1 MALSD
6 KKANIFVGFD
16 FKYHMKLSTS
26 GILYL
31 ERLTQNTRILKFD
44 SSSMVNIYIY
54 IYIYIERERERE
66 RIIEVCAREKML
78 AVFCLFIFAFVSLI
92 LLVSV
97 FVRAKSFR
105 KIKKINRFK
114 IVLIAQVNY
123 ILFFNINA
131 ICFSCSW
138 HNVS

>member
-44 SSSMVNIYIY
+44 SSSIVNIYIYIGIYKYIYIY
-54 IYIYIERERERE
+54 IYIYVYIYIE
-66 RIIEVCAREKML
+66 L
-78 AVFCLFIFAFVSLI
+78 
-92 LLVSV
+92 
-97 FVRAKSFR
+97 
-105 KIKKINRFK
+105 
-114 IVLIAQVNY
+114 
-123 ILFFNINA
+123 
-131 ICFSCSW
+131 
-138 HNVS
+138 